1 MRLIK
6 SMGPAFNREGFDRD
20 LREYIVPEVIDAY
33 LSADQEALNARCGEV
48 VPIFYLHSSAHQ
60 LL

>member
-6 SMGPAFNREGFDRD
+6 SMGPAFNRD
-20 LREYIVPEVIDAY
+20 LREYIVPEVLDAY
-33 LSADQEALNARCGEV
+33 LAADQEALNARCGEV
-48 VPIFYLHSSAHQ
+48 VRIFYLHSSAHQ